1 MKNVAY
7 LTAEAKLLY
16 SLSVTK
22 SKKYVKFIRY
32 T

>member
-7 LTAEAKLLY
+7 LTAEMKQY